1 MSRKNFLKKTT
12 LGIGAFLS
20 YYNLPYRQKFGSLP
34 TNEHLK
40 ISLNAY
46 SFNSYLQDGRMDLD
60 DLLMYCSS
68 LNFDAFDPTGYY
80 FSGYPS
86 VPDDEYV
93 YNIKRKAFIQGLG
106 ISGTGIRNNFT
117 EPDPSRRVE
126 DLRLIKQWIHVASKL
141 GAPVIRVF
149 AGQSIPE
156 GYSRTEVNGWIAE
169 AFKECAEYGKNH
181 GVMIGLQNHNDYLKN
196 ADHVL
201 EILRLVNSEW
211 LGVILDIGS
220 FSTDDPYEDIA
231 KVAPHA
237 VSWQIKEYLGF
248 ADRTERVNLEK
259 IVAILRDVDYRGYI
273 PIETLGGDPMDK
285 VPRFLQEVRNALG

>member
-1 MSRKNFLKKTT
+1 
-12 LGIGAFLS
+12 
-20 YYNLPYRQKFGSLP
+20 
-34 TNEHLK
+34 
-40 ISLNAY
+40 
-46 SFNSYLQDGRMDLD
+46 MDLD

-68 LNFDAFDPTGYY
+68 LNFDAVDPTGYY
-80 FSGYPS
+80 FPGYPS
-86 VPDDEYV
+86 VPDDEYI
-93 YNIKRKAFIQGLG
+93 YHIKRKAFIQGLG

-117 EPDPSRRVE
+117 EPDLSRRAE

-169 AFKECAEYGKNH
+169 AFKECVEYGKDH

-220 FSTDDPYEDIA
+220 FSTDDPYKDIA

-237 VSWQIKEYLGF
+237 VSWQIKEYLSF
-248 ADRTERVNLEK
+248 ADRTERVDLEK
-259 IVAILRDVDYRGYI
+259 IVAILRDVEYRGYI
-273 PIETLGGDPMDK
+273 PIETLGGDPMKK

>member
-20 YYNLPYRQKFGSLP
+20 FYNLPYRQKFGSLP
-34 TNEHLK
+34 TNEHIK

-68 LNFDAFDPTGYY
+68 LNFDAVDPTGYY
-80 FSGYPS
+80 FPGYPS
-86 VPDDEYV
+86 VPDDEYI
-93 YNIKRKAFIQGLG
+93 YHIKRKAFIQGLG

-117 EPDPSRRVE
+117 EPDLSRRAE

-169 AFKECAEYGKNH
+169 AFKECVEYGKDH

-220 FSTDDPYEDIA
+220 FSTDDPYKDIA

-237 VSWQIKEYLGF
+237 VSWQIKEYLSF
-248 ADRTERVNLEK
+248 ADRTERVDLEK
-259 IVAILRDVDYRGYI
+259 IVAILRDVEYRGYI
-273 PIETLGGDPMDK
+273 PIETLGGDPMKK